1 MANVVTS
8 NELKKFWNGKKVLVT
23 GHTGFKGSWLTLWLH
38 SLGAKVTGYAL
49 APNTNPSLFEAAKIS
64 DLAENHISDIRNLKD
79 LLKVFAQARPEIVIH
94 MAAQPLV
101 RYSYTEPVETFEVN
115 VMGTVHVLEAIRQ
128 TDSVK
133 AMVSVTTDKCY
144 LNREWFWPYRENEAL
159 GGHDPYSSSKACAE
173 IVTAAYRSSFF
184 SDPQLSSVA
193 VGSARAGNV
202 IGGGDWSD
210 DRLIPDIMKAIVK
223 GESVLIRRPDA
234 IRPWQHVLEPLSGY
248 LILAQRLYEGDASAR
263 EAFNFGP
270 QLQDCKN
277 VDWVTKKL
285 VEKWGQG
292 AKYEMKKS
300 PNDPHEATFLRLD
313 CTKAIEVLGWKPQ
326 WSLDEALERIVQW
339 NRSFQTD
346 MANTRNL
353 CLREIDDYMKS
364 LNQA

>member
-1 MANVVTS
+1 VTS
-8 NELKKFWNGKKVLVT
+8 DK
-23 GHTGFKGSWLTLWLH
+23 
-38 SLGAKVTGYAL
+38 AY
-49 APNTNPSLFEAAKIS
+49 
-64 DLAENHISDIRNLKD
+64 RND
-79 LLKVFAQARPEIVIH
+79 GGGRAF
-94 MAAQPLV
+94 
-101 RYSYTEPVETFEVN
+101 
-115 VMGTVHVLEAIRQ
+115 
-128 TDSVK
+128 
-133 AMVSVTTDKCY
+133 
-144 LNREWFWPYRENEAL
+144 REDDPL
-159 GGHDPYSSSKACAE
+159 GGADPYSSSKACAE